1 MSEFTFKKAER
12 LSSRKAIAALFQTGR
27 IQVSTPVRILYRVS
41 GEGVYPASMAVSI
54 PKRLF
59 RRAVDRNLLKRRIR
73 EIYRKNKPL
82 FYDQLNRAGI
92 RLELVIQYQK
102 REMVSYGE
110 LENGLKR
117 GLNNVLSDLT
127 G

>member
-1 MSEFTFKKAER
+1 MSEFTFTKGER
-12 LSSRKAIAALFQTGR
+12 LSSRKAITELFQKGR
-27 IQVSTPVRILYRVS
+27 EQVSTPVRILYQVT
-41 GEGVYPASMAVSI
+41 GEGECTASMAVSI

-59 RRAVDRNLLKRRIR
+59 KRAVDRNLLKRRIR
-73 EIYRKNKPL
+73 EIYRLYKPV

-92 RLELVIQYQK
+92 KLQLVIQYQK
-102 REMVSYGE
+102 TEIVGYDA
-110 LENGLKR
+110 LEKGVRR